1 MDRNLAVIDYRIDMQ
16 NNGPGVAANG
26 MGWCDVATIQDV
38 ADQGTELGILSD
50 SVDASA
56 VISNRFIDN

>member
-1 MDRNLAVIDYRIDMQ
+1 
-16 NNGPGVAANG
+16 

-38 ADQGTELGILSD
+38 ADQGTELGILPD